1 MPGVTIERIPAD
13 QVGYTVQDLINDGI
27 RYIVVQ
33 MDSNGTYF
41 VSGEN
46 PPITSPVNGD

>member
-1 MPGVTIERIPAD
+1 MPGLKIERIPAD

-27 RYIVVQ
+27 HYIVVQ

-46 PPITSPVNGD
+46 PPITTPFGGD